1 MLLVSLCAYPTVIGS
16 PESLF
21 LTSGAACLPLLWI
34 SSLVACLTRK
44 AAARVKLQLGG
55 NVAQEFFLH
64 HFS

>member
-1 MLLVSLCAYPTVIGS
+1 VIGS

-21 LTSGAACLPLLWI
+21 LTSGASAASLPLLWI